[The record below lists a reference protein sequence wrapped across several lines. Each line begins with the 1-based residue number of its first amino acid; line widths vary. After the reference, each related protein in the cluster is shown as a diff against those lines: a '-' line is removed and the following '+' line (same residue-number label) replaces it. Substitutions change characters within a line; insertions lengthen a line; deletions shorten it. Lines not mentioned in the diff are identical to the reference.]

1 MCASELLRLLCI
13 SWCKLANFN
22 IKPANFNMI
31 REPGF
36 FCAIISPNY
45 NMGGFNMKNKASVLI
60 EEEKEVEK
68 EQLDYGIA
76 CIVALAIPLAIAAIF
91 AVILERAIEMVL
103 LMACLF
109 PLREHAGGFHFSNR
123 RMCSVVSTLIFIL
136 QILAIKYWE
145 VHRYIAIAAFIVAS
159 IPIAFFA
166 PVGNKNRNLDLYEKE
181 KYGDRAKTIWLVQTF
196 AFFVLWILNLSRWY
210 IIILVAVMTVGM
222 LVSIGYIQEK
232 IGYRNREENV

>member
-1 MCASELLRLLCI
+1 MLS
-13 SWCKLANFN
+13 S
-22 IKPANFNMI
+22 
-31 REPGF
+31 
-36 FCAIISPNY
+36 
-45 NMGGFNMKNKASVLI
+45 
-60 EEEKEVEK
+60 
-68 EQLDYGIA
+68 
-76 CIVALAIPLAIAAIF
+76 
-91 AVILERAIEMVL
+91 
-103 LMACLF
+103 
-109 PLREHAGGFHFSNR
+109 
-123 RMCSVVSTLIFIL
+123 FIL
-136 QILAIKYWE
+136 QILAVKYWE
-145 VHRYIAIAAFIVAS
+145 VHRYIAIAAFIVVS